1 MSSTRENPQDPF
13 LTPRSPFRQTF
24 YSTAE
29 FIHFAQNL
37 WLLYTEG
44 KSQLAKWQKAQ
55 CLWTDSG
62 TKEHLEQCCKS
73 QVWVK

>member
-1 MSSTRENPQDPF
+1 MSSTRENPQYPF

-44 KSQLAKWQKAQ
+44 KSQLANWQKAQ
-55 CLWTDSG
+55 CL
-62 TKEHLEQCCKS
+62 
-73 QVWVK
+73 